1 MRRLRLQ
8 VDRID
13 LKMLQL
19 LQQRT
24 KLSGQIGKMKRRH
37 GAVVYVPERERE
49 LVSRLI
55 RRSKGQPSARAVAAL
70 YREILSSSRAAQ
82 GQAPIGLLQ
91 ASAPFVLPASRA
103 CFGACDEFLPKKTWP
118 ELVKGLDTGALSLAL
133 LTGDDLLSALR
144 TQRHQREFSCR
155 LTVTG
160 DFPPISDLKAPLAQR
175 IFIVTPRGNGVAPEV
190 NQVLILIECK
200 STVNA
205 IKSLLHSMS
214 DSPIHAEQ
222 LPRRAA
228 PARKGPSLALA
239 RLTMAR
245 PIDAIRAT
253 SHLLTACK
261 STDIPVS
268 ILGTY
273 PGTEVYG
280 G

>member
-1 MRRLRLQ
+1 
-8 VDRID
+8 
-13 LKMLQL
+13 
-19 LQQRT
+19 
-24 KLSGQIGKMKRRH
+24 
-37 GAVVYVPERERE
+37 
-49 LVSRLI
+49 
-55 RRSKGQPSARAVAAL
+55 
-70 YREILSSSRAAQ
+70 
-82 GQAPIGLLQ
+82 
-91 ASAPFVLPASRA
+91 
-103 CFGACDEFLPKKTWP
+103 
-118 ELVKGLDTGALSLAL
+118 
-133 LTGDDLLSALR
+133 
-144 TQRHQREFSCR
+144 
-155 LTVTG
+155 VTG